1 MKSKNVFLAAFAA
14 GALASYFFSKKL
26 KLNSKGVMESM
37 EDEVKSLRKQVKEL
51 DKELHGFKRNE
62 DAG

>member
-1 MKSKNVFLAAFAA
+1 MKSKNIFLAAFVA
-14 GALASYFFSKKL
+14 GAAASYFFSKKL

-51 DKELHGFKRNE
+51 DKELHGLKKGEPAN
-62 DAG
+62 